1 MNFVYKKGNIGHNT
15 LGHFT
20 LSFLFYLLGVSGR
33 DGKDQPGSSS
43 RKNKSYE
50 ECRMQRKKKGGGRGR
65 KENKRKNKCK
75 KNICGCAIMAYW
87 LYLVTLVCYA
97 R

>member
-1 MNFVYKKGNIGHNT
+1 MNFVYKKGNIGRNT

-33 DGKDQPGSSS
+33 DGKDQPGSLS

-50 ECRMQRKKKGGGRGR
+50 ECIMQRKKKRGGGR
-65 KENKRKNKCK
+65 KEEGK
-75 KNICGCAIMAYW
+75 
-87 LYLVTLVCYA
+87 
-97 R
+97 

>member
-1 MNFVYKKGNIGHNT
+1 MNFVYKKGNIGRNT

-33 DGKDQPGSSS
+33 DGKDQPGSLS

-50 ECRMQRKKKGGGRGR
+50 ECIMQRKKKRGGGQEGGRKIRGR
-65 KENKRKNKCK
+65 TSAKRTF
-75 KNICGCAIMAYW
+75 
-87 LYLVTLVCYA
+87 VDVQ
-97 R
+97 